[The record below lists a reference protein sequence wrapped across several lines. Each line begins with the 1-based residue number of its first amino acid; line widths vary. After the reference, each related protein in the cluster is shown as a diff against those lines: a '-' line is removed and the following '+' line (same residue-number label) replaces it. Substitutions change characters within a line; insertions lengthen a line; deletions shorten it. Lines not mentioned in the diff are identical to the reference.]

1 VNPDL
6 DLTLDRVIKAPPA
19 TVWKGLDRP
28 GRLLPLVAA
37 RAVPVPRRAARRAA
51 RGRVGDEHER
61 GRFGLRPAALVR
73 HGDPEARARHEE
85 LGFEDGWGTVAAQL
99 AAVAEGA

>member
-1 VNPDL
+1 
-6 DLTLDRVIKAPPA
+6 
-19 TVWKGLDRP
+19 
-28 GRLLPLVAA
+28 
-37 RAVPVPRRAARRAA
+37 
-51 RGRVGDEHER
+51 
-61 GRFGLRPAALVR
+61 VR